1 MYNNIIYVKNELLW
15 SQLDEAKFL
24 SSADVQ
30 RGFTMF
36 SSDFCFYCSWMGITV
51 QT

>member
-1 MYNNIIYVKNELLW
+1 MHVKNELLW
-15 SQLDEAKFL
+15 SQLDEAQFL

-30 RGFTMF
+30 RGFIMF
-36 SSDFCFYCSWMGITV
+36 SSDFCFYYSWMGITL